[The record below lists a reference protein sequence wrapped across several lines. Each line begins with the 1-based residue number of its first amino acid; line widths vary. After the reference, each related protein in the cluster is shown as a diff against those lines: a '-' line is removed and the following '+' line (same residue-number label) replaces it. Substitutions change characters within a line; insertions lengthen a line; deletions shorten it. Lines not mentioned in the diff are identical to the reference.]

1 MDRNILAVD
10 VGESFENA
18 LDDFFAFLPRL
29 LAFLIILVIGWI
41 VASLVRAAVRKL
53 LEKLGVDRHVRS
65 SQANQYVER
74 AMPGASPSSG
84 IARVV
89 FLLVFAFF
97 FFTAIGALNVPAL
110 TDFMNDVLAY
120 LPNIIVAI
128 VIFVVAAVVSGA
140 VAAGIAKVMGDTT
153 TGKVAAT
160 VVPALV
166 MVIAL
171 FMILE
176 QLNIAPEI
184 VRIAFGATM
193 FALALGLALAFG
205 LGGRSVA
212 QRMLEDAYDAGQR
225 NKGQIAQDLQA
236 GRDRAKAEAQSAAGG
251 SGSGAGTTPGAT
263 PTTGQPTTQ
272 SFSSPDDPRRTP

>member
-1 MDRNILAVD
+1 
-10 VGESFENA
+10 
-18 LDDFFAFLPRL
+18 
-29 LAFLIILVIGWI
+29 

-53 LEKLGVDRHVRS
+53 LEKLGVDRQVRS

-97 FFTAIGALNVPAL
+97 FTAIGALNVPAL
-110 TDFMNDVLAY
+110 TDCMNEVLAY
-120 LPNIIVAI
+120 LPNIIVAIAI

-166 MVIAL
+166 VVIAP

-176 QLNIAPEI
+176 QLNIA
-184 VRIAFGATM
+184 
-193 FALALGLALAFG
+193 
-205 LGGRSVA
+205 
-212 QRMLEDAYDAGQR
+212 
-225 NKGQIAQDLQA
+225 
-236 GRDRAKAEAQSAAGG
+236 RDRAHRVRGDDVRPRARPRSRLR
-251 SGSGAGTTPGAT
+251 PG
-263 PTTGQPTTQ
+263 
-272 SFSSPDDPRRTP
+272 RT

>member
-18 LDDFFAFLPRL
+18 LDEFFAFLPRL
-29 LAFLIILVIGWI
+29 LAFLIILIVGWI
-41 VASLVRAAVRKL
+41 VAVIIRTLVRKL
-53 LEKLGVDRHVRS
+53 LEKLGVDRQVRS

-74 AMPGASPSSG
+74 AMPGASPSRG

-97 FFTAIGALNVPAL
+97 FFTAIGALNIPAL

-120 LPNIIVAI
+120 LPNVIAAI
-128 VIFVVAAVVSGA
+128 VIFVIAAVVSGA
-140 VAAGIAKVMGDTT
+140 AAAGIVRVMGDTT
-153 TGKVAAT
+153 TGRVAAT

-205 LGGRSVA
+205 LGGRNVA

-236 GRDRAKAEAQSAAGG
+236 GRERAKAEAQSAATP
-251 SGSGAGTTPGAT
+251 SGSATGTTPGAA

-272 SFSSPDDPRRTP
+272 SFSSPDDPRRAP